1 MEQIKELLEKE
12 AETGDD
18 RHMQRLINRLRYFR
32 NNVKIFSA
40 FIAKETIVSI
50 DWIAKQRAEESF
62 YELYHDQEHSHI
74 YFTVKDKDGEDQLY
88 RYSTMEVMGG
98 HSTIRFMQI
107 MVDYIRPTNGFSI
120 DYRGLDV
127 GEYCLPVQ
135 PLLMIGFDAFKYLFQ
150 YPLPP
155 TWDRFILKPIP
166 NTVGFYRYQVI
177 PGNEEYSEGRARDT
191 YFEFMKLFGGFD

>member
-1 MEQIKELLEKE
+1 MDDIIALLEREK
-12 AETGDD
+12 ETGDD

-40 FIAKETIVSI
+40 FIASETRKSI

-62 YELYHDQEHSHI
+62 YELYHDKEHSHI
-74 YFTVKDKDGEDQLY
+74 YFTVKDKDGEDQFY

-98 HSTIRFMQI
+98 HSTIRFMRI

-120 DYRGLDV
+120 DERGLGV

-135 PLLMIGFDAFKYLFQ
+135 PLLMMGFAAFKCLFQ
-150 YPLPP
+150 HPLPL
-155 TWDRFILKPIP
+155 TWHRFVLKPIP
-166 NTVGFYRYQVI
+166 NTVGFYRYHVI
-177 PGNEEYSEGRARDT
+177 PGIDEYSEENARYA
-191 YFEFMKLFGGFD
+191 YFEFMKLYGGFD